1 VPKRIPAALT
11 AQRTSR
17 PSRKTSTHKWLR
29 WLHVYTSM
37 ISFLV
42 VLFFAVTGVTLNHP
56 TWTFGDDVE
65 RITATGTLPAGWQ
78 DDPVDF
84 LAVSEYV
91 RATHGISAPVADYG
105 LADGEGTIS
114 FRGPG
119 VTTDVFFRTADGSY
133 DVVTVQQGFVGVMND
148 LHKGRDSASSWK
160 WLIDVSGVFLAV
172 VAFTGL
178 TLQAF
183 LRKRRRSAGALAAVG
198 AIVTV
203 ALIVVTTY

>member
-1 VPKRIPAALT
+1 MSERIPAELAARRT
-11 AQRTSR
+11 AQ
-17 PSRKTSTHKWLR
+17 PSLRTSTHRWSR

-65 RITATGTLPAGWQ
+65 RTTVTGTLPSGWQ

-91 RATHGISAPVADYG
+91 RATHDVSAPVTDYG
-105 LADGEGTIS
+105 IANGEGTIS

-119 VTTDVFFRTADGSY
+119 VTNDLFFRTADGSY
-133 DVVTVQQGFVGVMND
+133 DLVTVQQGFVGVMND
-148 LHKGRDSASSWK
+148 LHKGRDAASSWK
-160 WLIDVSGVFLAV
+160 WLIDVSGVFLTV

-183 LRKRRRSAGALAAVG
+183 LRKRRRSAYALATVG
-198 AIVTV
+198 SIITV

>member
-1 VPKRIPAALT
+1 
-11 AQRTSR
+11 
-17 PSRKTSTHKWLR
+17 
-29 WLHVYTSM
+29 M
-37 ISFLV
+37 ISFVV

-65 RITATGTLPAGWQ
+65 RSTLAGTLPDGWQ
-78 DDPVDF
+78 SDPVDF
-84 LAVSEYV
+84 LAISEHV
-91 RATHGISAPVADYG
+91 RAAHDISAPVADYG
-105 LADGEGTIS
+105 VSDGEGTIS

-119 VTTDVFFRTADGSY
+119 VTIDLFFRTTDGSY
-133 DVVTVQQGFVGVMND
+133 ELVTVQQGFVGVMND
-148 LHKGRDSASSWK
+148 LHKGRDAASSWR

-183 LRKRRRSAGALAAVG
+183 LRKRRRSAYALAVVG

-203 ALIVVTTY
+203 GLVVVTTY

>member
-1 VPKRIPAALT
+1 
-11 AQRTSR
+11 
-17 PSRKTSTHKWLR
+17 
-29 WLHVYTSM
+29 
-37 ISFLV
+37 

-65 RITATGTLPAGWQ
+65 RITVTGTLPSGWQ

-91 RATHGISAPVADYG
+91 RSTHDVSAPVADYG
-105 LADGEGTIS
+105 IANGEGTIS

-119 VTTDVFFRTADGSY
+119 VTNDLFFRTADGSY
-133 DVVTVQQGFVGVMND
+133 DLVTVQQGFVGVMND
-148 LHKGRDSASSWK
+148 LHKGRDAASSWK
-160 WLIDVSGVFLAV
+160 WLIDVSGVFLTV

-183 LRKRRRSAGALAAVG
+183 LRKRRRSAYALATVG
-198 AIVTV
+198 SIVTV